1 MNTKRIYLCEIAEV
15 VRVNQGLAGYR
26 VLDYK
31 KQNFL
36 RLAIREEDK
45 VTGERFYRLI
55 INDEKLSTDYK
66 NIKVAGE
73 TFVIKASNL
82 LAISETPI
90 RFARWLSRS
99 KLLKVER
106 YLNESLADESVPP
119 ALRDE
124 QVEASAEKFNFK
136 RER

>member
-1 MNTKRIYLCEIAEV
+1 MT
-15 VRVNQGLAGYR
+15 
-26 VLDYK
+26 
-31 KQNFL
+31 
-36 RLAIREEDK
+36 
-45 VTGERFYRLI
+45 
-55 INDEKLSTDYK
+55 
-66 NIKVAGE
+66 
-73 TFVIKASNL
+73 
-82 LAISETPI
+82 
-90 RFARWLSRS
+90 FARRLSRN